1 MSGFYVRNSKVVLDK
16 RNTNVTEELNVGLT
30 VRWDGNEFQG
40 GNR

>member
-1 MSGFYVRNSKVVLDK
+1 MPGFYVRNSKVVLDIW
-16 RNTNVTEELNVGLT
+16 NSNVAEELNVGLT